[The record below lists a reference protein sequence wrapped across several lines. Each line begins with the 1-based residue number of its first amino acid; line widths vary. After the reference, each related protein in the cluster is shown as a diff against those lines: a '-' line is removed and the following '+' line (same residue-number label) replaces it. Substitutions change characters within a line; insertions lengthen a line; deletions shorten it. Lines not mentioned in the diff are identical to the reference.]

1 MRASIW
7 AELMKERSHSFR
19 LDFDATNKIIGLI
32 VEGEVTDQ
40 FLFDGYVALQEGLAQ
55 CGPCVCIVDYTGAT
69 DITISTPGIRQLSNT
84 KPIFPMDCL
93 TLNIAPQN
101 VMYGLAGCSRSS
113 PVSRA
118 RTSKPFARWTRRWL

>member
-55 CGPCVCIVDYTGAT
+55 CGPCVCIVDYTGANRNPERSEGSVMPSVARHPYRDT
-69 DITISTPGIRQLSNT
+69 NAFLN
-84 KPIFPMDCL
+84 IFPSFMMTRKFL
-93 TLNIAPQN
+93 P
-101 VMYGLAGCSRSS
+101 GSS
-113 PVSRA
+113 M
-118 RTSKPFARWTRRWL
+118 RWMF